1 MPENTEVK
9 STGIKG
15 IGTDLVKTAR
25 LEKIWARNGQAFAKK
40 ILTTKELEQ
49 LAATSY
55 PARFLAKRFAAKE
68 AALKALGT
76 GLAQGIS
83 WQHLEITND
92 ELGKPL
98 LALSEAAL
106 ARATALGATSWHLS
120 LSDEEDYALAFVVLS
135 A

>member
-1 MPENTEVK
+1 MANQVK
-9 STGIKG
+9 SAGVKG
-15 IGTDLVKTAR
+15 LGTDLVKVAR
-25 LEKIWARNGQAFAKK
+25 LEKIWARNGQAFAEK
-40 ILTTKELEQ
+40 ILTANELEQ
-49 LAATSY
+49 LATTHY

-98 LALSEAAL
+98 LNLSKAAL
-106 ARATALGATSWHLS
+106 TRATSLGATTWHLS

-135 A
+135 S